1 MERREQLTN
10 LRATLALTILI
21 SALGVYASTKLNF
34 APSFLFHSRK
44 TLGVFGLSLSGIIL
58 GAGLLAISW
67 TQLRDRTLHLLEAG
81 FGLLQRLGF
90 LNYLFF
96 VASIGLFSYM
106 LLGQFGDFLENERLR
121 LLLFWPVVMGGGIFL
136 KAGGLQRSWRE
147 LLGAS
152 LLFAAFGYKA
162 ASFSPDVSTYPF
174 SIDWSETSRYF
185 YASLFFS
192 KQLYGISIPPS
203 VLHPTRYLMQSV
215 PFLISGLPLWFHR
228 LWQVCLWIGVTLL
241 SGYLLA
247 RRLSIPDRSRRWMFI
262 AWTFIFLLLGPVY
275 YHLQVPAIIVL
286 WGFSTREPTSPSA
299 ARWKFWKNLGIVL
312 LASVWAGISRINWF
326 PVPGMLAATLYFLE
340 VPVQNQKFWRY
351 LAKPVL
357 WTAAG
362 TLTAFASEAAYV
374 VWSGNPSQEFTS
386 SFTSELLWY
395 RLFPNPTYPAGVI
408 PDALLVS
415 LPLILLVVAH
425 LSGKWKAFHRL
436 RLWGMGA
443 VLLVLFAGG
452 IVVSTKIGG
461 GSNLHNLDAFL
472 TLLMIISATIF
483 FGKIKSEP
491 SLEVHA
497 ADASDLKARPFDKL
511 SASLLAIVL
520 LIPAYFAL
528 GSGSPASLPNAR
540 TTRNA
545 MATITKYVDA
555 AAKKGGAVLFIDQR
569 QLITFHYINGVQMF
583 PDYEKVFLMEMA
595 MAGNPNYLG
604 RFDNDLKNHRFA
616 LIVSEPLF
624 ITYKG
629 AAESFGEE
637 NDAWVKNV
645 ATQVL
650 CYYEPQKTVRGVRVQ
665 LLTPRAEAGDCQTPA
680 NGE

>member
-1 MERREQLTN
+1 MEQREQLTN

-34 APSFLFHSRK
+34 APSVLFHSRK
-44 TLGVFGLSLSGIIL
+44 TLGVLGLSLSGFIL
-58 GAGLLAISW
+58 GAVLLAVSW
-67 TQLRDRTLHLLEAG
+67 TQFQNRIFRLLEAG
-81 FGLLQRLGF
+81 FRLLQRLRAV
-90 LNYLFF
+90 NYLFF
-96 VASIGLFSYM
+96 AASIGLFSYM
-106 LLGQFGDFLENERLR
+106 LLGRFGNYLQNEYLR
-121 LLLFWPVVMGGGIFL
+121 LLLFWPVVVGGGIFL
-136 KAGGLQRSWRE
+136 KAGGVQRSWRE
-147 LLGAS
+147 LLSAS

-162 ASFSPDVSTYPF
+162 ASYSSNVSTYPF
-174 SIDWSETSRYF
+174 SMEWSETSRYF

-203 VLHPTRYLMQSV
+203 VLHPTRYLMQAV

-228 LWQVCLWIGVTLL
+228 LWQVFLWIGVTLL

-286 WGFSTREPTSPSA
+286 WGFSTGEPASASA
-299 ARWKFWKNLGIVL
+299 ARRTFWKNLGIVL

-351 LAKPVL
+351 LAQPVL

-362 TLTAFASEAAYV
+362 TLTAFASEAVYV
-374 VWSGNPSQEFTS
+374 VWSGNPTQEFTS
-386 SFTSELLWY
+386 SLTSDLLWY

-408 PDALLVS
+408 PDILLVS
-415 LPLILLVVAH
+415 LPLVLLVMAH
-425 LSGKWKAFHRL
+425 LSGKWKAFHPL
-436 RLWGMGA
+436 RLWGVGA
-443 VLLVLFAGG
+443 VLLMLFAGG

-472 TLLMIISATIF
+472 TLLMIVSATIF

-491 SLEVHA
+491 SLEIQS
-497 ADASDLKARPFDKL
+497 ADAGDLAARPLGNL
-511 SASLLAIVL
+511 SASLLAIVI

-528 GSGSPASLPNAR
+528 GSGSPADLPNAR

-555 AAKKGGAVLFIDQR
+555 AVKQGGEVLFIDQR
-569 QLITFHYINGVQMF
+569 QLITFHYINGVAMF

-595 MAGNPNYLG
+595 MAGNPAYLG

-645 ATQVL
+645 ATKVL

-665 LLTPRAEAGDCQTPA
+665 LLTPRSDAGACQ
-680 NGE
+680 